1 MISQLTVFLANEKGR
16 LAAACRTLADADI
29 NLAALFIA
37 DTADFGIVR
46 IFCDRPN
53 RAAAVLAE
61 AGFRASIT
69 PVIAVSVADEPGAL
83 ARLLGFCHESSMNI
97 EYGYCFS
104 VAGGTAVD
112 VLKIEGEGAEEVL
125 AAAGFTVLAPEEVYV
140 VDED

>member
-83 ARLLGFCHESSMNI
+83 ARLLGFCHEASMNV

-104 VAGGTAVD
+104 VACRGRAEDRGGGGRGGPGRRGLQD
-112 VLKIEGEGAEEVL
+112 SRSGRGLCCR
-125 AAAGFTVLAPEEVYV
+125 
-140 VDED
+140 